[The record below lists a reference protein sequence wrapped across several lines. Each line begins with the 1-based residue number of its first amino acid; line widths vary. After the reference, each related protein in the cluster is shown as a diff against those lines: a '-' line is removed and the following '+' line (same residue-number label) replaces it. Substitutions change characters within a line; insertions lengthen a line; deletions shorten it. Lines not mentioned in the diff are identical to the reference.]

1 MEEDKEDTE
10 EKDASSEETLDT
22 EETQIQKKVYKNHYR
37 TENRKRERRSICYD
51 TGTV

>member
-22 EETQIQKKVYKNHYR
+22 EENSDTEEVYKNHYR
-37 TENRKRERRSICYD
+37 TEKPQKREEKHLL
-51 TGTV
+51 